1 MLKID
6 VVTLFPGNLYDVL
19 QSGIIKN
26 AQKSGALQV
35 NLISLR
41 KYGRDKH
48 QSVDDN
54 PYGGGAGMV
63 LGVEPFYK
71 CLRDLLGCEPEK
83 KAPDQKVLMT
93 GPDGCVYNQRL
104 ALELAKEQQIV
115 LLCGHFKGIDER
127 VREYVD
133 GTVSIGDYV
142 LTGGELPA
150 LVIID
155 SIARLLPGAVSD
167 YESVS
172 SDSHY
177 EGLLGAP
184 VYTRPAAFRGYE
196 VPEVLLSGNHKLISE
211 WRFLESV
218 KKTAEKRPDLW
229 SQYPLDESQKKLLS
243 KYKMGKLIE
252 ERKSDH
258 GFDPAIK

>member
-6 VVTLFPGNLYDVL
+6 VVTLFPSNFYDVL
-19 QSGIIKN
+19 QSSIVKN
-26 AQKSGALQV
+26 AQKAGVLRIKLV
-35 NLISLR
+35 SLR

-48 QSVDDN
+48 QSVDDT

-71 CLRDLLGCEPEK
+71 CLRDLLGCDPEK
-83 KAPDQKVLMT
+83 KSSDQKVLMT
-93 GPDGCVYNQRL
+93 GADGCVYNQRL
-104 ALELAKEQQIV
+104 ALELAQEQHIV

-133 GTVSIGDYV
+133 GVLSIGDYV
-142 LTGGELPA
+142 LSGGELPA

-155 SIARLLPGAVSD
+155 SLARLLPGAVSD
-167 YESVS
+167 YESIR

-184 VYTRPAAFRGYE
+184 VYTRPAEFKGYN
-196 VPEVLLSGNHKLISE
+196 VPEVLLSGNHKMISE
-211 WRFLESV
+211 WRFLEAA
-218 KKTAEKRPDLW
+218 KKTAERRPDLW
-229 SQYPLDESQKKLLS
+229 CEYPLAENQEKLLK

-258 GFDPAIK
+258 GFDPTVK

>member
-6 VVTLFPGNLYDVL
+6 VITLFPSNFYDVL
-19 QSGIIKN
+19 QSSIVKN
-26 AQKSGALQV
+26 AQKAGVLQIRLV
-35 NLISLR
+35 SLR

-48 QSVDDN
+48 NSVDDT

-63 LGVEPFYK
+63 LRVEPFYN
-71 CLRDLLGCEPEK
+71 CLRDLLGCDPEK
-83 KAPDQKVLMT
+83 KTPKQKVLMT
-93 GPDGCVYNQRL
+93 GADGCVYNQRL
-104 ALELAKEQQIV
+104 ALELVKEQHII

-127 VREYVD
+127 VRKYVD

-142 LTGGELPA
+142 LSGGELPA

-155 SIARLLPGAVSD
+155 SLARLLPGAVSD
-167 YESVS
+167 YASVS

-184 VYTRPAAFRGYE
+184 VYTRPAEFNGCE

-211 WRFLESV
+211 WKFLESA
-218 KKTAEKRPDLW
+218 KKTSQRRPDLW
-229 SQYPLDESQKKLLS
+229 HKYPLNDSQKKLLN
-243 KYKMGKLIE
+243 KYKMGELIE